1 MKILITGGLGYAGS
15 EIAKYL
21 IDKNIDIS
29 ILDNEM
35 HGKLHYLNFKKKIK
49 FFHLDIND
57 HNKLTDHFHKYKY
70 DIVLH
75 LAAIVGD
82 PAGKKNPKLTINTNL
97 NSSKKIFQFAKK
109 NNVRKFIFF
118 STCSNYGL
126 SNDKILLSEKSKLK
140 PLSLYAKTKV
150 DFEKYLIKDKSKIS
164 KLILRISTLYGLSQ
178 RMRYDLTI
186 N

>member
-35 HGKLHYLNFKKKIK
+35 HGKLHYLNFKKNKI
-49 FFHLDIND
+49 FHLDIND

-82 PAGKKNPKLTINTNL
+82 PAGKK
-97 NSSKKIFQFAKK
+97 
-109 NNVRKFIFF
+109 
-118 STCSNYGL
+118 
-126 SNDKILLSEKSKLK
+126 
-140 PLSLYAKTKV
+140 
-150 DFEKYLIKDKSKIS
+150 SKI
-164 KLILRISTLYGLSQ
+164 
-178 RMRYDLTI
+178 DH
-186 N
+186 